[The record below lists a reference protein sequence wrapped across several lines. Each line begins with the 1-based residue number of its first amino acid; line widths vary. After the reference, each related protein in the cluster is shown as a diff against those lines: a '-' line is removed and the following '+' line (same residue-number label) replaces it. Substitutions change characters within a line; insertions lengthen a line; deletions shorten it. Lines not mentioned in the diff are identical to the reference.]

1 MSAASLCRLYSSAT
15 TNLLSS
21 RLKDVDE
28 IALELPDAMV
38 EEEKE
43 DEATIGATIPPA
55 AAPPST
61 IIFDDAAEN
70 EDAMLPALVAA
81 VAASTL

>member
-43 DEATIGATIPPA
+43 DEATIGATIPLA